1 MCRVGW
7 RKGIWSNSLPF
18 SSVSYLP
25 FFVLFV
31 VAVVVVAAVVVV
43 VVVVA
48 VFALLLLLSD
58 VCVCMFNVCFLIDF
72 VD

>member
-43 VVVVA
+43 VAVVL
-48 VFALLLLLSD
+48 FFFFFSD
-58 VCVCMFNVCFLIDF
+58 VCACVFNVCFYD
-72 VD
+72 

>member
-18 SSVSYLP
+18 SSVSSLP

-43 VVVVA
+43 VAVVL
-48 VFALLLLLSD
+48 FFFFFSD
-58 VCVCMFNVCFLIDF
+58 VCACMFNVCFYD
-72 VD
+72 